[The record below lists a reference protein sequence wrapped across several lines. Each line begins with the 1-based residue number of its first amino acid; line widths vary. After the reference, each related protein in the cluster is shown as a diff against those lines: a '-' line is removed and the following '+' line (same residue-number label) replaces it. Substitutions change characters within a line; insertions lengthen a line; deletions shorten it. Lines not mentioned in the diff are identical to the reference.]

1 MKLALVFCI
10 VGGLISCSLQ
20 QGRLFRAGWI
30 PNNFQQARLPYYY
43 FADQGADIAEMND
56 QVSRIINN
64 I

>member
-20 QGRLFRAGWI
+20 QGRLIQAGWI

-43 FADQGADIAEMND
+43 FADQDAGITELDQ
-56 QVSRIINN
+56 QVSI
-64 I
+64 